1 MNAFLTAAAFVVLI
15 AAAAY
20 VIHRLGLQ
28 RADRIAAYRYSTPRP
43 GRRGRC
49 LPQPYRA
56 PRVSIRAPHRPPGR
70 ASVPSAQSAATR
82 ARGVHPGPGPGGKRP
97 GPVDRGI

>member
-1 MNAFLTAAAFVVLI
+1 VNTFLTAAAFLVLV

-28 RADRIAAYRYSTPRP
+28 HADRIAAYRYSAPRP

-49 LPQPYRA
+49 APQPYHA
-56 PRVSIRAPHRPPGR
+56 PPAIIRASQRPPRR
-70 ASVPSAQSAATR
+70 ASEPSAQSAATR
-82 ARGVHPGPGPGGKRP
+82 ARGVHPGPGPGGERP

>member
-1 MNAFLTAAAFVVLI
+1 MNAFLTATAFVVLI

-20 VIHRLGLQ
+20 VIHRLDLQ
-28 RADRIAAYRYSTPRP
+28 HADRIAAYRYSAPRP

-49 LPQPYRA
+49 VPQPYHA
-56 PRVSIRAPHRPPGR
+56 PRVIIRPPGR
-70 ASVPSAQSAATR
+70 ASEPSAQSAATR
-82 ARGVHPGPGPGGKRP
+82 ARGVHPGPGPGGERP

>member
-1 MNAFLTAAAFVVLI
+1 MNALLTAAAFLVLV

-28 RADRIAAYRYSTPRP
+28 HADRIAAYRYSTPRP

-49 LPQPYRA
+49 A
-56 PRVSIRAPHRPPGR
+56 PHHAPWVILQAPHRPPGR
-70 ASVPSAQSAATR
+70 TSEPSARSAAMR
-82 ARGVHPGPGPGGKRP
+82 APGVHPGPGQRDERP
-97 GPVDRGI
+97 GSGDRGI